1 MRSWLLVVVM
11 GCGSATMDP
20 PKSAE
25 TPPPASA
32 PTAEKGAN
40 KDDHLVT
47 GHAEG
52 KMWVGWEPPP
62 ESAIPEG
69 PYGDAIREGL
79 DLFNH
84 TNERLPDYV
93 NANFNCASCHL
104 EAGRKDNAAK
114 LAGVAAR
121 FPKFMP
127 RTGAVIPLQ
136 DRVNYCFTRSLAG
149 NRLPTDSKEMVS
161 MVAYLT
167 WLSSGVPVGMSIPNT
182 DLPTLEMRTPD
193 LANGEK
199 LFTDKQCVTCHGAD
213 GAGVGGAFPALW
225 GEDSWS
231 VGASMTR
238 LERAASF
245 IKLFMP
251 KTAPGT
257 LSEQEAFDLA
267 AFINSHPRPDAPNKE
282 QDFPTGG
289 APKDTPYPTFG
300 RDDAPR
306 SPVLPR
312 STPDRS
318 IVPMPTPVAEMT
330 R

>member
-1 MRSWLLVVVM
+1 MRGWWLLGLM
-11 GCGSATMDP
+11 ACGAP
-20 PKSAE
+20 AEKSAE
-25 TPPPASA
+25 EAAKPTQDAATTPASGGA
-32 PTAEKGAN
+32 TAA
-40 KDDHLVT
+40 VP
-47 GHAEG
+47 HAEG
-52 KMWVGWEPPP
+52 DVWVGWEPPS
-62 ESAIPEG
+62 EAEIPEG

-93 NANFNCASCHL
+93 NANFNCGSCHL
-104 EAGRKDNAAK
+104 EGGRKDFAAK

-121 FPKFMP
+121 FPKYMP

-149 NRLPTDSKEMVS
+149 NRLPTDSREMVS

-167 WLSSGVPVGMSIPNT
+167 WLSKGVPVGMTVPNV
-182 DLPTLEMRTPD
+182 DLPKLEMRAAD
-193 LANGEK
+193 AARGEA
-199 LFTDKQCVTCHGAD
+199 LFTEKQCVTCHGAD
-213 GAGVGGAFPALW
+213 GAGNNGAFPALW

-257 LSEQEAFDLA
+257 LTEQDAFDLA
-267 AFINSHPRPDAPNKE
+267 AFINAHPRPDAPRKE
-282 QDFPTGG
+282 LDFPTGG
-289 APKDTPYPTFG
+289 APSDTPYPTFG
-300 RDDAPR
+300 RDDAAR
-306 SPVLPR
+306 TPVLPR
-312 STPDRS
+312 ATPERTL
-318 IVPMPTPVAEMT
+318 VLPPPPVAEMT
-330 R
+330 P